1 MMSTRPHLNTMKNFS
16 PILAALLLG
25 QTITAAPDSKASASA
40 TDNKLPAL
48 IYRSNAVYSILEAAK
63 AGAPDVIAARLKE
76 GDNVNQVDEMGNTA
90 LHLAARAGSA
100 ECVKLLLNAGADTTL
115 PDATGKL
122 ASQMATSKKISKM
135 LKSAMAAREEE
146 IALYE
151 KIAAGNLDA
160 LKAAARKKTFN
171 PDMLDKENKI
181 PLLAQLCLKKNV
193 AGVRLLIKAGAN
205 VNYVASDSRTILHWA
220 IDADHAE
227 IITLLLQA
235 GADPFAPAGNQA
247 LPLHDAVWYAR
258 TESIKALLP
267 AYKDVNYS
275 PSGGHNGT
283 PINLAINLGSGHVV
297 QLFIDAGINLND
309 ASRGELPLIHA
320 AKAGRAGII
329 TQLLNAGADK
339 NAKNRDNQTARDMA
353 AESVLHLL

>member
-1 MMSTRPHLNTMKNFS
+1 MNTMNNFS

-63 AGAPDVIAARLKE
+63 AGAPDVIEARLKE
-76 GDNVNQVDEMGNTA
+76 GDNVNQADEMGNTA

-122 ASQMATSKKISKM
+122 ASQMAASQKISRM

-151 KIAAGNLDA
+151 KITAGNLDA

-181 PLLAQLCLKKNV
+181 PLLAQLCLKKDTE
-193 AGVRLLIKAGAN
+193 GVRLLIKAGAN
-205 VNYVASDSRTILHWA
+205 VNYVTSDSRTILHWA
-220 IDADHAE
+220 IDADHAG
-227 IITLLLQA
+227 IITL
-235 GADPFAPAGNQA
+235 
-247 LPLHDAVWYAR
+247 
-258 TESIKALLP
+258 
-267 AYKDVNYS
+267 
-275 PSGGHNGT
+275 
-283 PINLAINLGSGHVV
+283 
-297 QLFIDAGINLND
+297 
-309 ASRGELPLIHA
+309 
-320 AKAGRAGII
+320 
-329 TQLLNAGADK
+329 LLNAGADK
-339 NAKNRDNQTARDMA
+339 NAKNKDNQTARDMA

>member
-1 MMSTRPHLNTMKNFS
+1 MKQS
-16 PILAALLLG
+16 SIILAAMLLG
-25 QTITAAPDSKASASA
+25 QPIIAA
-40 TDNKLPAL
+40 TDSTATTGATGKLPDL
-48 IYRSNAVYSILEAAK
+48 IYRSNAIYSILEAAK
-63 AGAPDVIAARLKE
+63 AGAPDVIEARLKE

-151 KIAAGNLDA
+151 KIAAGDLDA

-309 ASRGELPLIHA
+309 NSRGELPLIHA
-320 AKAGRAGII
+320 AKAGKAEIV
-329 TQLLNAGADK
+329 TQLLKAGADK
-339 NAKNRDNQTARDMA
+339 NARNKDNKTARDMA